1 MSQVTEDNGVIVE
14 NSLYESHSAAYLGE
28 HRNFWWNPDF
38 MELMAKRWDLSNFHS
53 VLDVGCGVG
62 HWGQELARF
71 LPKDAKITGVD
82 REEEWVEKATQRTR
96 GQGQR
101 FHYQQSSAEKLP
113 FPDQAFDLVTCQT
126 VLLHVHDVTKVLK
139 EMTRV
144 LKPGGLLI
152 VAEPNNTIA
161 ELVFDTSTYKEPVE
175 SSIKAI
181 SFNLRC
187 EAGQQKL
194 GLGYASIGDVLP
206 SYFQKMG
213 LKDIHVH
220 LSDKT
225 TPLIPP
231 YEDEEQ
237 QAFIALMQEWYDA
250 ELFVWGKEESK
261 QYYLAGGGDEESFAE
276 NWEFFRKRFK
286 ERLEAIKDKTFST
299 SGGCLLYLI
308 SGRKKK

>member
-1 MSQVTEDNGVIVE
+1 MESSQQ
-14 NSLYESHSAAYLGE
+14 ESHSAAYLGE
-28 HRNFWWNPDF
+28 HRKFWWNPDF
-38 MELMAKRWDLSNFHS
+38 MELMAKRWELHTIHS

-62 HWGQELARF
+62 HWGQELAHF

-82 REEEWVEKATQRTR
+82 QEEEWIQQARERTK
-96 GQGQR
+96 GQGKR
-101 FHYQQSSAEKLP
+101 FHYQQNSAEKIP
-113 FPDQAFDLVTCQT
+113 FPDQSFDLVTCQT

-139 EMTRV
+139 EMVRV

-152 VAEPNNTIA
+152 AVEPNNTIA
-161 ELVFDTSTYKEPVE
+161 ELVFDTTTYKEPVE
-175 SSIKAI
+175 DSIRAI

-206 SYFQKMG
+206 SYFQKMH
-213 LKDIHVH
+213 LSDIQVY

-231 YEDEEQ
+231 YADDEQ
-237 QAFIALMQEWYDA
+237 QAFIGLMQEWYDA
-250 ELFVWGKEESK
+250 ELFIWHKDETK
-261 QYYLAGGGDEESFAE
+261 KYYLAGGGDEESFPE
-276 NWEFFRKRFK
+276 HWDFFRKRFK
-286 ERLEAIKDKTFST
+286 DRLDAIKKKTYST

-308 SGRKKK
+308 SGRKPK